1 MPDRPWLPRCC
12 CCVTV
17 NTQALPK
24 LAASNAQV
32 AILGTGKAKYES
44 MVKTMGQKNPKFKGV
59 VKFSAPLAH
68 MITAGADFILVP
80 SRCERLNGVH
90 VTRGVGQQHRG
101 DAFKGFAPAQT
112 IICQTVQ
119 SSHRML
125 CCFLQL
131 LLCSCR
137 FEPCGLIQLH
147 AMQYG
152 TVPVVSSTGG
162 LVDTVKEGTTGFHMG
177 AFDPDKLNSAD
188 ADAIA
193 ATVQRASQVGPSAR
207 HSTALA

>member
-1 MPDRPWLPRCC
+1 MLPVLCALLACALIPNPFPDRPWLPCC

-80 SRCERLNGVH
+80 SRYELLNGLH
-90 VTRGVGQQHRG
+90 VTRVVGRRRSG
-101 DAFKGFAPAQT
+101 
-112 IICQTVQ
+112 
-119 SSHRML
+119 ML
-125 CCFLQL
+125 YL
-131 LLCSCR
+131 
-137 FEPCGLIQLH
+137 
-147 AMQYG
+147 
-152 TVPVVSSTGG
+152 
-162 LVDTVKEGTTGFHMG
+162 
-177 AFDPDKLNSAD
+177 
-188 ADAIA
+188 
-193 ATVQRASQVGPSAR
+193 QVGWES
-207 HSTALA
+207 HTHN